1 MRPSQVG
8 LITDRPEVRLV
19 ATQALGNNTTV
30 APNNMSRE
38 VFKPRKT
45 PATNATPTKNIAVAT
60 TALKRRFRVVAKG
73 AEATC
78 LAKVNPAPLTCGGEC
93 SGKT

>member
-1 MRPSQVG
+1 MG

-19 ATQALGNNTTV
+19 ATQALGNSTTD

-38 VFKPRKT
+38 VLKPRKT
-45 PATNATPTKNIAVAT
+45 PATNATPTRNIAVVT
-60 TALKRRFRVVAKG
+60 TALKRRFLVAAKG

-93 SGKT
+93 SGKA